1 MAAPGGPA
9 PTAEI
14 LVGGQAVLEGVMMK
28 MPRAWAVCV
37 RRSNGEIVSREGEVV
52 AWSQR
57 YPVLKLPVLRGVAVL
72 GQMMGLGMRSL
83 FFSSDIAAQD
93 AEQAE
98 ATTSSKSKAASAPKT
113 MLTLASLLVLQSVA
127 NGPDG
132 TEADDD
138 EPTAPS
144 PVFTPTKEEKRGG
157 FSSLEVA
164 ASIGFAA
171 VLFIG
176 VFKALPLGLA
186 WLAGRAFPVLANPF
200 AENLVSGIAL
210 AGLFVGYLWLMSR
223 FKDMRRV
230 FQYHGAEHEV
240 VHVHEKGLAW
250 TVDAARVQPTEH
262 PRCGTSFLFFVV
274 LTSIVVWSLF
284 PLHIG
289 FLGKLGLRLLLLPL
303 IVGLSFE
310 LIRLSSRHRTN
321 PFFRAL
327 MAPGLWSQRITTKQ
341 PDDSMLDV
349 SLQAFRMT
357 AQRSGVAEPARS

>member
-1 MAAPGGPA
+1 
-9 PTAEI
+9 
-14 LVGGQAVLEGVMMK
+14 MMK

-52 AWSQR
+52 SWSQR
-57 YPVLKLPVLRGVAVL
+57 FPVLKLPVLRGVAVL

-83 FFSSDIAAQD
+83 FFSSDIAAED
-93 AEQAE
+93 AERSDAP
-98 ATTSSKSKAASAPKT
+98 ASSKIAAVPKT
-113 MLTLASLLVLQSVA
+113 LITLASLLVLNAVA
-127 NGPDG
+127 SGPDG
-132 TEADDD
+132 TETD
-138 EPTAPS
+138 EEASAAAPEATS
-144 PVFTPTKEEKRGG
+144 TKAEKKGA
-157 FSSLEVA
+157 FSGLEMA
-164 ASIGFAA
+164 FSIGLAV

-200 AENLVSGIAL
+200 AENLVSGVAL

-240 VHVHEKGLAW
+240 VHVHEKGLPW

-289 FLGKLGLRLLLLPL
+289 FLAKLGLRILLLPL
-303 IVGLSFE
+303 IVGLAFE
-310 LIRLSSRHRTN
+310 LIRLSARHRTN

-349 SLQAFRMT
+349 SLQAFRLT
-357 AQRSGVAEPARS
+357 ADRSGVAEPATT